1 MSIVLR
7 THADRQAQHSRPM
20 RTAPIPP
27 PTSPPQD
34 PPRDL
39 YDLPPDLREV
49 AKWLFRSYADRCN
62 GDGPLVAGFLRTCID
77 AACTSPS
84 DAYRRAC
91 DRHGCAPM
99 ASR

>member
-1 MSIVLR
+1 MPIVLR
-7 THADRQAQHSRPM
+7 THADRLRDHSRALPP
-20 RTAPIPP
+20 APIP
-27 PTSPPQD
+27 SPSSPAQA

-62 GDGPLVAGFLRTCID
+62 GDGPLVVGFLRTCID
-77 AACTSPS
+77 ATCASPS

-91 DRHGCAPM
+91 DRHNCAPM
-99 ASR
+99 SSR